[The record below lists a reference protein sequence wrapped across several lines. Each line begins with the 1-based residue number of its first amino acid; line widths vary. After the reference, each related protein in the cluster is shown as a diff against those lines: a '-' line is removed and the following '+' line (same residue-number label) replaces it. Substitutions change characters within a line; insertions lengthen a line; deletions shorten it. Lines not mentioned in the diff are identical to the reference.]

1 MGDTTTPKMFE
12 TLLTMRVMRPA
23 PSLEVM
29 RSEMETSGLQDIRA
43 LEYLGELLV
52 SRRVV
57 TVEEIPAGQ
66 VIHRLAEHG
75 DQAARF
81 LDHAFGS
88 ARPGE
93 ELGEDEVLPGD
104 RIAKLREAS
113 GLTDGEVAGYLGEFL
128 IEAGLASGFAT
139 WLEARMKAEE
149 DEGMLVV

>member
-1 MGDTTTPKMFE
+1 MSEATTPKMFE

-23 PSLEVM
+23 PSLEAM
-29 RSEMETSGLQDIRA
+29 RSEMETSSLLDIRA

-75 DQAARF
+75 VQDGKF
-81 LDHAFGS
+81 IDHAFGS

-93 ELGEDEVLPGD
+93 ELGEDKVLPDD
-104 RIAKLREAS
+104 RISELRAGR
-113 GLTDGEVAGYLGEFL
+113 GLTDGEFAGYFGEFL
-128 IEAGLASGFAT
+128 VEAGLASGFAT
-139 WLEARMKAEE
+139 WLEARMKEEE
-149 DEGMLVV
+149 DEGMVVA